1 MPTTKVEVKHDPEG
15 SLVKKPSYLIE
26 LENKWE
32 RWTKIDDKDAYEAL
46 KDLSGD
52 LWSELR
58 KLEAQMCKEIEDREM
73 PEDFKEFTKA
83 KIRDTWRDI
92 ISHQK
97 IGLDKLCIVIRK
109 YMPKDGVDE
118 EGAK

>member
-1 MPTTKVEVKHDPEG
+1 MNQPAKVQIIQNPEG
-15 SLVKKPSYLIE
+15 TLIKKPSYLLE
-26 LENKWE
+26 LEAKWK
-32 RWTKIDDKDAYEAL
+32 RWTKIDDKEAFEAL

-58 KLEAQMCKEIEDREM
+58 KLEAMLCKEIENRQL

-92 ISHQK
+92 IGHQK
-97 IGLDKLCIVIRK
+97 IGLDKLCIVVRK
-109 YMPKDGVDE
+109 YLKED
-118 EGAK
+118 